1 MANNLEDISSGVEPM
16 ANNLEEISPGVEPHD
31 ELNHLEICE
40 SEPCVEERCNFDSRQ
55 ELQNFEEQD
64 DLSGYVPSDLD
75 AESAEAHWYKR
86 AGESKSDESFDV
98 VGQPAK
104 GRQNV
109 AGGSQPSSSEDFKG
123 IAAMVD
129 AAYVRIPTKEVK
141 HFWESGFWGSIF
153 GSAPLP
159 MSSCFTEALERPVL
173 VSLGENHK
181 GTSSSSTLQRQYL
194 PKHSSFLQAVRNR
207 EPVSWKE
214 KRAEQMREALAL
226 WQAFVLSWPS
236 DISVVRQLSSLQ
248 EDVRPRMIKDLLGHK
263 APSTLLKR
271 YRSLLAYFDYLRD
284 NGVLFPGT
292 EPDCYGFLCLLQDE
306 GRPASTRKG
315 VLEALA
321 FARFVLG
328 VHEIG
333 VINENRRCHGNAKAQ
348 ARRDHKQADALKVAE
363 LQRLHRVLE
372 LDESAWNRVFAGCS
386 LMGTYGR
393 ARWED
398 LMHTERIIWD
408 EDNNGILTF
417 IECSVDV
424 HKTAHARQ
432 MKGVLLPVVAPAIGV
447 TESNWG
453 TLWRQARQSL
463 GIKDPQ
469 EGGVMMPAPDTDMG
483 VTNRSLESDEAGAWL
498 RLLLYGS
505 ISKLDARRISSH
517 SLKCT
522 CISYATKF
530 GASPDEILLLGYHC
544 GGHQMAITYGRDSAS
559 PSVLLLERVLKAI
572 RDGRFRPDET
582 RSGRFI
588 SMAAREVVLVKDE
601 LDVEDEGPE
610 LRSPLRELAPSKASA
625 RVREESPPATTS
637 SESSSS
643 SVSKSDQ
650 KGPTNFMRTLVPEP
664 AEGMV
669 YWEHKRSKILHFT
682 YAHYSKIFLCGRVI
696 GPLRVKVRGAPGPAC
711 SRCVTC
717 AKVVA
722 ERG

>member
-1 MANNLEDISSGVEPM
+1 
-16 ANNLEEISPGVEPHD
+16 
-31 ELNHLEICE
+31 
-40 SEPCVEERCNFDSRQ
+40 
-55 ELQNFEEQD
+55 
-64 DLSGYVPSDLD
+64 
-75 AESAEAHWYKR
+75 
-86 AGESKSDESFDV
+86 
-98 VGQPAK
+98 
-104 GRQNV
+104 
-109 AGGSQPSSSEDFKG
+109 
-123 IAAMVD
+123 
-129 AAYVRIPTKEVK
+129 
-141 HFWESGFWGSIF
+141 
-153 GSAPLP
+153 
-159 MSSCFTEALERPVL
+159 
-173 VSLGENHK
+173 
-181 GTSSSSTLQRQYL
+181 
-194 PKHSSFLQAVRNR
+194 
-207 EPVSWKE
+207 
-214 KRAEQMREALAL
+214 
-226 WQAFVLSWPS
+226 
-236 DISVVRQLSSLQ
+236 
-248 EDVRPRMIKDLLGHK
+248 MIKDLLGHK

-271 YRSLLAYFDYLRD
+271 YRSLLAYFEFLRD
-284 NGVLFPGT
+284 NGVPFPGA

-306 GRPASTRKG
+306 GRPASARKG

-333 VINENRRCHGNAKAQ
+333 TINESRRCHGNAKAQ

-363 LQRLHRVLE
+363 MQRLRRVLE

-386 LMGTYGR
+386 LMGAYGR

-398 LMHTERIIWD
+398 LMRTEKIIWD
-408 EDNNGILTF
+408 EDDRGILTF

-453 TLWRQARQSL
+453 ALWRQARQAL

-469 EGGVMMPAPDTDMG
+469 DGGVMMPAPDADMG
-483 VTNRSLESDEAGAWL
+483 VTDRSLESDEAGAWL

-505 ISKLDARRISSH
+505 ISKLDTRRISSH

-582 RSGRFI
+582 RSGRFVNL
-588 SMAAREVVLVKDE
+588 AAQEVVLVKDE
-601 LDVEDEGPE
+601 PGVSKEHLEAPATCEPAPKKVSPQVHEG
-610 LRSPLRELAPSKASA
+610 SS
-625 RVREESPPATTS
+625 PATTS

-643 SVSKSDQ
+643 AGSSADRKGSVS
-650 KGPTNFMRTLVPEP
+650 FMRTLVPEP

-669 YWEHKRSKILHFT
+669 YWEHKRSKILHLT
-682 YAHYSKIFLCGRVI
+682 YAHYSKIFVCGRII
-696 GPLRVKVRGAPGPAC
+696 GPLHVKVQGTPGPAC
-711 SRCVTC
+711 SRCTTC

>member
-1 MANNLEDISSGVEPM
+1 MASD
-16 ANNLEEISPGVEPHD
+16 LEEFGSGMEPGH
-31 ELNHLEICE
+31 ELSASDFEARE
-40 SEPCVEERCNFDSRQ
+40 SEPCLEERRSVDPGP
-55 ELQNFEEQD
+55 ELPSLGEQD
-64 DLSGYVPSDLD
+64 DLSGYVPSDVD
-75 AESAEAHWYKR
+75 AESAEVRWYKK
-86 AGESKSDESFDV
+86 AGEVNSDESFAV
-98 VGQPAK
+98 VGQPERGAQSFAS
-104 GRQNV
+104 RV
-109 AGGSQPSSSEDFKG
+109 QPSSSEDFRG

-129 AAYVRIPTKEVK
+129 AAYMQIPTKEVK
-141 HFWESGFWGSIF
+141 HFWESGFWGNLF
-153 GSAPLP
+153 GTAPPP
-159 MSSCFTEALERPVL
+159 MSSCFTENLERPVL
-173 VSLGENHK
+173 ISLGDENRDV
-181 GTSSSSTLQRQYL
+181 SSSSAPRKQYV
-194 PKHSSFLQAVRNR
+194 PKQSSFLQAVRNR
-207 EPVSWKE
+207 EPISWKE

-226 WQAFVLSWPS
+226 WQDFVISWPS
-236 DISVVRQLSSLQ
+236 NISVVRQLSSLQ
-248 EDVRPRMIKDLLGHK
+248 DDLRPRMIKDLLGHK

-271 YRSLLAYFDYLRD
+271 YRSLLAYFEFLRD
-284 NGVLFPGT
+284 NGVPFPGA

-306 GRPASTRKG
+306 GRPASARKG

-333 VINENRRCHGNAKAQ
+333 TINESRRCHGNAKAP
-348 ARRDHKQADALKVAE
+348 ARKDHKQADALKVAE
-363 LQRLHRVLE
+363 MQRLHRVLE

-386 LMGTYGR
+386 LMGAKGR

-398 LMHTERIIWD
+398 LMHTEKIIWD
-408 EDNNGILTF
+408 ENDRGILTF

-453 TLWRQARQSL
+453 ALWRQARQAL

-469 EGGVMMPAPDTDMG
+469 DGGVMMPAPDADMG
-483 VTNRSLESDEAGAWL
+483 VTDRSLESDEAGAWL

-505 ISKLDARRISSH
+505 ISKLDMRRISSH

-544 GGHQMAITYGRDSAS
+544 SGHQMAITYGRDSAS

-582 RSGRFI
+582 RSGRFVNL
-588 SMAAREVVLVKDE
+588 AAQEVVLVKDE
-601 LDVEDEGPE
+601 PGVSKEHLEAPATCEPAPKKVSPQVHEG
-610 LRSPLRELAPSKASA
+610 SS
-625 RVREESPPATTS
+625 PATTS

-643 SVSKSDQ
+643 AGSSADRKGSVS
-650 KGPTNFMRTLVPEP
+650 FMRALVPEP

-669 YWEHKRSKILHFT
+669 YWEHKRSKILHLT
-682 YAHYSKIFLCGRVI
+682 YAHYSKIFVCGRII
-696 GPLRVKVRGAPGPAC
+696 GPLHVKVQGAPGPAC
-711 SRCVTC
+711 SRCTTC